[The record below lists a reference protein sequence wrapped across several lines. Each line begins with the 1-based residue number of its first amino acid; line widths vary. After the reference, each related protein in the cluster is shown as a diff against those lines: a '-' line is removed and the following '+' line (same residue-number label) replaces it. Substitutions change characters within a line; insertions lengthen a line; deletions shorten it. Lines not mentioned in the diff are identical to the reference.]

1 MPKVCVEFDP
11 QSPSEP
17 SVQTFSTLVGDGV
30 QTQFTIRHNLG
41 AEGVMVQAYEEQSGE
56 VIVPD
61 ALTLSD
67 SNTAVIRFDTPPAL
81 RSVRVHVV
89 GVRPAE

>member
-56 VIVPD
+56 VVVPD

-67 SNTAVIRFDTPPAL
+67 SNTAVIRFDTAPAL